1 MLVGLNKAPVPQPRQ
16 DQSIKAPVPSPFH
29 NRGPSSE
36 ASVDVLAQSLSHTM
50 AEIHRRGWCD
60 GTGGNFSCVL
70 RRDPLELLMAPSG
83 VDKGSV
89 RPGDLIV
96 VDGSGAV
103 IRGEGKAS
111 AETLMHLAIVQY
123 CNAGA
128 VLHSHSQAGTLLSQW
143 ALSKGG
149 LELSNLEMLKGLEG
163 IKSHA
168 TSVLLPVLTNNQN
181 LAELSAAA
189 APLLPGAPKG
199 ILIAGH
205 GLYAWGENLFQAKRH
220 LEIIEFL
227 LEQKWRQ
234 LILEGLGIKP

>member
-1 MLVGLNKAPVPQPRQ
+1 MNGA
-16 DQSIKAPVPSPFH
+16 
-29 NRGPSSE
+29 GT
-36 ASVDVLAQSLSHTM
+36 VL
-50 AEIHRRGWCD
+50 E
-60 GTGGNFSCVL
+60 
-70 RRDPLELLMAPSG
+70 
-83 VDKGSV
+83 GS
-89 RPGDLIV
+89 
-96 VDGSGAV
+96 
-103 IRGEGKAS
+103 GKAS

-168 TSVLLPVLTNNQN
+168 TSVLLPVLANNQN

>member
-1 MLVGLNKAPVPQPRQ
+1 MLNPKAALIEVMTAVQQ
-16 DQSIKAPVPSPFH
+16 
-29 NRGPSSE
+29 
-36 ASVDVLAQSLSHTM
+36 
-50 AEIHRRGWCD
+50 RGWCD

-70 RRDPLELLMAPSG
+70 QRNPLQLWMAPSG
-83 VDKGSV
+83 VDKGQLQESE
-89 RPGDLIV
+89 LIL
-96 VDGSGAV
+96 VDGAGTVLEGS
-103 IRGEGKAS
+103 GKAS